1 MLCLLSQSIII
12 MNYNIIIM
20 PKKYEV
26 QKLILQALE
35 KEDLSRI
42 NLLHDIRKDSGL
54 SISDKTLNESLI
66 HLLRKNKVGVVGYD
80 LGIYDGVNRVQSMK
94 ADGIIFSRFK
104 NDPFEIGIL
113 ISKLESEDIESVR
126 NSIQRLKMIFKN
138 KISYLDDIDR
148 DMDYD
153 ETFNKIMHYINI
165 QDENKKRVMTQKF
178 ALALS
183 DEKESFETIRQ
194 LIAIFRVK

>member
-1 MLCLLSQSIII
+1 
-12 MNYNIIIM
+12 M

-26 QKLILQALE
+26 QKLILQALD

-42 NLLHDIRKDSGL
+42 NLLHNIRKDSGL

-66 HLLRKNKVGVVGYD
+66 HLLRQNKVGVVGYD

-94 ADGIIFSRFK
+94 ADGIMFSRFK

-113 ISKLESEDIESVR
+113 ISKLESEDIENVR

-148 DMDYD
+148 DIDSD

-183 DEKESFETIRQ
+183 DENESFETLRQ
-194 LIAIFRVK
+194 LIAIFRIK